1 MLYLGAF
8 TNIYVS
14 CSAGSKHDVLYKKG
28 SLHDKFWRSQHPPPK
43 KFGKVVGLG
52 KVSMAKVELS
62 RRNQEFV

>member
-28 SLHDKFWRSQHPPPK
+28 SLHDKFWRSQHPLPLNFEVPNK
-43 KFGKVVGLG
+43 IKYE
-52 KVSMAKVELS
+52 AYD
-62 RRNQEFV
+62 

>member
-43 KFGKVVGLG
+43 KIYAVFFQSLCWKLVM
-52 KVSMAKVELS
+52 VSGHV
-62 RRNQEFV
+62 F